1 MDLLTFFSDYH
12 IMFFGLFSYT
22 VGMDFVPFKNLPPAL
37 IFVLE
42 LSIMAGNY
50 RGNNIMLSWEHLWY

>member
-1 MDLLTFFSDYH
+1 
-12 IMFFGLFSYT
+12 MFFGLFSYT
-22 VGMDFVPFKNLPPAL
+22 VGMDFVPFKNLPPAF